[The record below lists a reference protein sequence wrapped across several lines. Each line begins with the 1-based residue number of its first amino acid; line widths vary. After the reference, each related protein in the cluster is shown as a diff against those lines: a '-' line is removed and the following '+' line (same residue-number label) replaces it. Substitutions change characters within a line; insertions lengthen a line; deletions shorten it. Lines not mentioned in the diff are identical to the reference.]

1 MLKETVKNEE
11 LIKRDEQKQE
21 KPVKPEGSN
30 WATSTPPGYREEM

>member
-1 MLKETVKNEE
+1 MMKENQNKPDVTK
-11 LIKRDEQKQE
+11 EQKQE